1 MPDHVDRAAVL
12 AGLEP
17 FGSAL
22 VRAVDELDHA
32 SREAFAGSRFA
43 TAFTFFEACSINFA
57 ILV

>member
-32 SREAFAGSRFA
+32 SREASPV
-43 TAFTFFEACSINFA
+43 A
-57 ILV
+57 IRDGVYLL